1 MWSAKEV
8 ALHGTLHEMPPSD
21 IAEDWDATLFYC
33 DLVSVERVA
42 YVLSALFTVKRV
54 LLVNF
59 TKQRRHEPF
68 PHFMISSLRRG
79 YPPCHPH
86 IRKATVPADT
96 YLIGQDAGEVGHGS
110 NTSVACSSLHFLLD
124 RSLDR
129 ILEGCSK
136 LHYIQA
142 HTQLLGTEPTY
153 TLPTQLSYT
162 EARHYTDTKTKACI
176 LPSTRVI
183 RRGHNADA
191 LVRMAFWYLL
201 SEYKQCD
208 GTAFIRNDRLARY
221 ANHTIRCRGS
231 HLHMNTCMH
240 NYSIAIA
247 MENKSERGYVSEK
260 LFNALLANTVPVYFG
275 APDIHKYVN
284 PARFLHCHVPAPILS
299 ELRRHKRWLVQDSA
313 YSLTPFF
320 GGNLSFIPKHELDA
334 MDIITWAAT
343 ELKTTLVPCVR
354 AAISVLEN
362 RSKSTFILQQPPFLP
377 RQIRRAF
384 ASVRKTLLSV
394 VRLATNTGA

>member
-1 MWSAKEV
+1 MATTADPWPLMWSAKEV

-275 APDIHKYVN
+275 ALQCTSVHRIYTN
-284 PARFLHCHVPAPILS
+284 TSIQLGFC
-299 ELRRHKRWLVQDSA
+299 
-313 YSLTPFF
+313 T
-320 GGNLSFIPKHELDA
+320 A
-334 MDIITWAAT
+334 MYPHRYYPSCDVTNAGWY
-343 ELKTTLVPCVR
+343 R
-354 AAISVLEN
+354 
-362 RSKSTFILQQPPFLP
+362 
-377 RQIRRAF
+377 IRRIV
-384 ASVRKTLLSV
+384 SRLSLAETY
-394 VRLATNTGA
+394 RLYRNTN